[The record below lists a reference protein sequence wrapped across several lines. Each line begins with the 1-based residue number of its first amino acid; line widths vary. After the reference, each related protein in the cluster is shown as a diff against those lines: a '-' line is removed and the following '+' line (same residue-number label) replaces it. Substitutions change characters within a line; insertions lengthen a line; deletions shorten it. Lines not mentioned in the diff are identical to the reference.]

1 MSLKFW
7 QIKLFIILGFIAL
20 GSGIALTKLFIS
32 FNDLTDLEQSDEY
45 AHYAVPSKVFD
56 IKGRLITEFYKEKR
70 DLVSFNDLP
79 QNLIRAIIATEDST
93 FYDHNG
99 INFLAMLQGVILD
112 PLRGR
117 GIRGGSGI
125 TQQLAKQMF
134 TDSAKSVQRKLIELW
149 YTFQLEK
156 KYSKEEIL
164 ELYFNLIYFG
174 HGQHGIQSAADF
186 YFHKAAKDLTLG
198 EASFLAGLPQAPS
211 RYSPIINYK
220 RAQARHK
227 VVLDSMSQK
236 GYISK
241 ELAQQTFSE
250 FWQNYEE
257 TFIAVTKNIRGENID
272 IAPFFSE
279 YVRQQ
284 ALNKYGE
291 ELLYTGGLEIYTSL
305 NLDFQKIAN
314 EELELALSNEQ
325 SLYSSHFNRNSNKL
339 QNGYV
344 DILDLVG
351 LTLGIDSF
359 TFSDSRIKKI
369 VRENIIAD
377 QDLLSLTTSILGIDS
392 AHKEIEKLYQVDK
405 LINRKTDNIEGA
417 LISINPTNGYIQAM
431 IGGKEFNVANQF
443 NRATQ
448 AQRQM
453 GSTFKAILYA
463 IALDN
468 KIITPSEI
476 FVDEIISY
484 QLPNGGTW
492 TPRNYNGSYLGPMT
506 VRKSLRLSVNI
517 VTIKIWERMLKQI
530 GYARI
535 LDRLSLFFNT
545 PNTPQF
551 KKRIA
556 NEMAT
561 ALGTGTISPLELAQA
576 YSVFINNGKAVE
588 PISILKV
595 YDRYGKL
602 LDDFQVAHLAK
613 NQEQVISKETALIM
627 QSLLNDVVRRGTG
640 TGAANRAGYKYNAM
654 TGAKSGTSA
663 NWTDAWFA
671 GFTEK
676 TTTVIWVG
684 LDSSSKSLGRGRSS
698 SLVSAPPWFK
708 YMNKIG
714 DLEKFGDLPIK
725 TDKGL
730 LRTAFIS
737 PFTGLL
743 TTASDKDGYTEFFLP
758 GTVPQSYGDPKNIAL
773 MQAQLSQQNEY
784 IVTGESINMEVQENA
799 DVSTSVD
806 VNDPYILNEN
816 LSEDLDLSFDLSSGL

>member
-1 MSLKFW
+1 MSLKLW
-7 QIKLFIILGFIAL
+7 QIKLFIILGFVAL

-32 FNDLTDLEQSDEY
+32 FNDLTDLNQSDEY
-45 AHYAVPSKVFD
+45 SHYAVPSKVYD
-56 IKGRLITEFYKEKR
+56 IKGRLISEFYKEKR

-79 QNLIRAIIATEDST
+79 QNLIRAIIATEDNT
-93 FYDHNG
+93 FYEHNG
-99 INFLAMLQGVILD
+99 VNFLAVLQGVLID

-149 YTFQLEK
+149 YAFQLEK

-174 HGQHGIQSAADF
+174 HGQYGIQSAADF
-186 YFHKAAKDLTLG
+186 YFHKAAKDLSLG

-211 RYSPIINYK
+211 GYSPIINYE
-220 RAQARHK
+220 RAQARHG
-227 VVLDSMSQK
+227 VVLNSMANN
-236 GYISK
+236 GYISE
-241 ELAQQTFSE
+241 ELAQQTFME
-250 FWQNYEE
+250 FWQNYDE
-257 TFIAVTKNIRGENID
+257 TFIAVTRNIRGESVD

-284 ALNKYGE
+284 AINKYGE
-291 ELLYTGGLEIYTSL
+291 ELLYSGGLEIHTTL
-305 NLDFQKIAN
+305 NIDFQKVAN
-314 EELELALSNEQ
+314 TEFGIALSNEQ
-325 SLYSSHFNRNSNKL
+325 ELYSSHYNRNSDKL
-339 QNGYV
+339 RTGYE
-344 DILDLVG
+344 DILDLAG
-351 LTLGIDSF
+351 LTFGIEGF
-359 TFSDSRIKKI
+359 TFGDTRVKKL
-369 VRENIIAD
+369 VRETITAD

-392 AHKEIEKLYQVDK
+392 AHKEVEKLYQVDN
-405 LINRKTDNIEGA
+405 LISGKTDSVEGA

-431 IGGKEFNVANQF
+431 IGGKKFNVANQF

-453 GSTFKAILYA
+453 GSTFKALLFA

-484 QLPNGGTW
+484 QLPNGAAW

-506 VRKSLRLSVNI
+506 VRKALRLSVNI
-517 VTIKIWERMLKQI
+517 ITIKVWERMLKQI
-530 GYARI
+530 GYSRVVE
-535 LDRLSLFFNT
+535 RLSLFLGSKK
-545 PNTPQF
+545 TPQF
-551 KKRIA
+551 ERRIP

-561 ALGTGTISPLELAQA
+561 ALGTGTASPLSLAQA
-576 YSVFINNGKAVE
+576 YSVFINGGKTVE

-602 LDDFQVAHLAK
+602 LDDYQTAHLAK
-613 NQEQVISKETALIM
+613 NQEQVISKETALLM

-640 TGAANRAGYKYNAM
+640 AGASRRAQYKYNMM
-654 TGAKSGTSA
+654 TGGKSGTSA

-676 TTTVIWVG
+676 TTTVIWIG

-698 SLVSAPPWFK
+698 ALVSAPTWFK
-708 YMNKIG
+708 YMNQVG
-714 DLEKFGDLPIK
+714 DLDKPKYLPIQTNK
-725 TDKGL
+725 AL
-730 LRTAFIS
+730 LRTAYIS
-737 PFTGLL
+737 PYTGLL
-743 TTASDKDGYTEFFLP
+743 TTASDVDGYTEYFLP
-758 GTVPQSYGDPKNIAL
+758 GTVPQSYGNPESIAL

-784 IVTGESINMEVQENA
+784 IVTGESVNLAEQETKDTNFP
-799 DVSTSVD
+799 VTP
-806 VNDPYILNEN
+806 NDPYILNED